1 MRQSRHDAADRGGD
15 AAERAAAAAL
25 ASAKPPSPL
34 FSPATGVLTM
44 ALILYL
50 HGFASGPKPK
60 SPKVDL
66 LRALGH
72 EVRCLATQ
80 GGYRPEDY
88 LRAAETA
95 LNRSPMPDL
104 LVGSSLGGFWARYLG
119 VRHGHPWIGL
129 NPALRPSATL
139 ARYQGRLQRFD
150 VEASFDCTLEDAL
163 AYRAYEEEPV
173 DPSVPGLIVVAKDDE
188 VVDAQ
193 ETQAL
198 AVGGERL
205 VLPRGG
211 HELAN
216 TEDYA
221 ETLADF
227 IARVSERPD

>member
-1 MRQSRHDAADRGGD
+1 
-15 AAERAAAAAL
+15 
-25 ASAKPPSPL
+25 
-34 FSPATGVLTM
+34 M

-50 HGFASGPKPK
+50 HGFSSGPKPN
-60 SPKVDL
+60 SPKVEM

-88 LRAAETA
+88 LRAAEAA
-95 LNRSPMPDL
+95 LSISLAPQL

-119 VRHGHPWIGL
+119 ARHGYPWIGL

-150 VEASFDCTLEDAL
+150 VEASFDWTLEDAL
-163 AYRAYEEEPV
+163 AYRAYEEAPV
-173 DPSVPGLIVVAKDDE
+173 DPSVPGLILVAADDE

-198 AVGGERL
+198 ASGSAL
-205 VLPRGG
+205 HVLTQGG

-216 TEDYA
+216 TAAYA
-221 ETLADF
+221 DAVADF
-227 IARVSERPD
+227 IARVTAKRSA